1 MAENFAATLKQANL
15 ASKSDIA
22 NFVNKVD
29 FDNKLWGFNE
39 KIKSNETKHVLVE
52 NELNKISEKV

>member
-22 NFVNKVD
+22 NFVNKLD
-29 FDNKLWGFNE
+29 FDNKL
-39 KIKSNETKHVLVE
+39 
-52 NELNKISEKV
+52 